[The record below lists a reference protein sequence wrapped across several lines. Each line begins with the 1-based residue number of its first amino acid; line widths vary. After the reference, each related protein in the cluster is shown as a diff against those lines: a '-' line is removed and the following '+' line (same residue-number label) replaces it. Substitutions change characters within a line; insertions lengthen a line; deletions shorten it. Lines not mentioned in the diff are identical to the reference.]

1 MSWTVTALLA
11 GQNVDF
17 GRGEQSAI
25 AKQPVAGKVR
35 IGREAL
41 GDDQQADRVHHGGP
55 DMALHHY
62 PVDHHSFWREIVGE
76 HALLN
81 EPGAFGSN
89 IATTGLL
96 EDDVLLGDRFRLG
109 TALLE
114 ACQPRQPCWKI
125 EHRFG
130 HKGMVAKILGSGRC
144 GWFYRVIEE
153 GEAEAGDTLER
164 VSRGDA
170 DWSMRAMFEAL
181 WGTST
186 PQDKEL
192 LALLAK
198 HELLPE
204 KLRTKTLAR
213 LGN

>member
-1 MSWTVTALLA
+1 VSWQVTALMT
-11 GQNVDF
+11 GQKVDF

-25 AKQPVAGKVR
+25 AKQLVAGKIDV
-35 IGREAL
+35 GREAL

-62 PVDHHSFWREIVGE
+62 PVDHHSFWREIIGD
-76 HALLN
+76 HALLQ

-96 EDDVLLGDRFRLG
+96 EDDAWLGDRFRLG
-109 TALLE
+109 TALIE

-130 HKGMVAKILGSGRC
+130 QKGMVAKILGSGRC

-153 GEAEAGDTLER
+153 GEAETGDLLER
-164 VSRGDA
+164 VSRGDPV
-170 DWSMRAMFEAL
+170 WSMRAMFDAL

-186 PQDKEL
+186 PQDKGM
-192 LALLAK
+192 LAQLAS

-204 KLRTKTLAR
+204 KLRAKTLTR